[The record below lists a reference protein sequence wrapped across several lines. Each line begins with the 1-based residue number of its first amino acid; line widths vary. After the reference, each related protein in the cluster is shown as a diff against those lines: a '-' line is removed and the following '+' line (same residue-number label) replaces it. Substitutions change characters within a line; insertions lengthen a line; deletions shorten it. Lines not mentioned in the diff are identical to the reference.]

1 MVFVHSRK
9 DTVKS
14 AESMK
19 ELATLEGELD
29 IFSCQ
34 EDPQYE
40 FYRREIARSK
50 NKEMK
55 QLFDSGFGIHHAG
68 MLRADRNLMERLFEA
83 KVIKVGGWIF
93 PDGNSQ
99 IRVGSVLHGYTCLG
113 GQSTGTWS
121 RHQGDATLR
130 PESR

>member
-1 MVFVHSRK
+1 
-9 DTVKS
+9 
-14 AESMK
+14 MK

-40 FYRREIARSK
+40 FYRREIGQSK

-55 QLFDSGFGIHHAG
+55 QLFDNGFGIHHAG

-83 KVIKVGGWIF
+83 KVIKVGGWRF
-93 PDGNSQ
+93 
-99 IRVGSVLHGYTCLG
+99 LG
-113 GQSTGTWS
+113 CKF
-121 RHQGDATLR
+121 
-130 PESR
+130 